1 VWRERLKK
9 AGIFFEINRNDAPAF
24 CSAAIIIFSA
34 VIIFSKISLNALN
47 YFDDAY
53 YAEKAKEILT
63 TGDMWL
69 IHFAGNITY
78 DNPPLHFW
86 ITAFFLKIFGI
97 NEFGVRFP
105 SAIFVLMTMILCYR
119 MTAFVFNDKWA
130 GFFSVLTISTT
141 YFFVSCAFRGM
152 LDAQLVFFEMLSIYV
167 FMHAMK
173 KDNLYIY
180 ATAGIFTGLAI
191 LTKSVLGAYP
201 IAVLGLYFLASGKW
215 QRLFSPGFLLYVF
228 AALAISSP
236 WYIYNF
242 VQSKG
247 AFLNVHFG
255 DIIGG
260 MAGKTGGGIRFKPGY
275 ILALFSY
282 GLPWMPA
289 AIYGSYEMVRR
300 EWKKNADNIFI
311 IIIIWAW
318 LIIIGLSFTEIIKT
332 WYIMPAFAACALI
345 SGYLLSV
352 IFKNNE
358 KIIKTAVT
366 IYALIVFVM
375 VMLPIDLNGHRSND
389 VKTLAPFVK
398 ALVPQGGSVINY
410 KMGYWQVQNPLIFY
424 SGVSFSDSIENPEL
438 LIAELEKGG
447 IAMAETKELE
457 DSLKPYRDKIY
468 VIAVADNKALF
479 CLKSGDIFLK
489 QPLYNIKLQDK
500 LFVKYD

>member
-1 VWRERLKK
+1 VWRVRLEKTGK
-9 AGIFFEINRNDAPAF
+9 FFEINKNDAPAF
-24 CSAAIIIFSA
+24 CSAAIIVFSA

-69 IHFAGNITY
+69 VHFAGNVTY

-86 ITAFFLKIFGI
+86 ITALFLKIFGI

-119 MTAFVFNDKWA
+119 MAVFVFNDRWA
-130 GFFSVLTISTT
+130 GFFSVFTISTT
-141 YFFVSCAFRGM
+141 YFFVGYAFRGM
-152 LDAQLVFFEMLSIYV
+152 LDVQLVFFEMLSIYL
-167 FMHAMK
+167 FMLAMEK
-173 KDNLYIY
+173 RSLFFY
-180 ATAGIFTGLAI
+180 AIAGVFTGFAI

-201 IAVLGLYFLASGKW
+201 IAVLGLYFLAAGKW
-215 QRLFSPGFLLYVF
+215 RRLFSPGFLLYVF
-228 AALAISSP
+228 AALAAASP
-236 WYIYNF
+236 WYIFNF
-242 VQSKG
+242 MHG
-247 AFLNVHFG
+247 RGEFLRVHFG

-260 MAGKTGGGIRFKPGY
+260 MAGNISGGTRFKPGY

-282 GLPWMPA
+282 GLPWMPV
-289 AIYGSYEMVRR
+289 AIYGSYEMARR
-300 EWKKNADNIFI
+300 EWNKNPDNFFL

-318 LIIIGLSFTEIIKT
+318 LIIIGLSFTDIIKT
-332 WYIMPAFAACALI
+332 WYIMPAFVACALI

-352 IFKNNE
+352 ILKNNE
-358 KIIKTAVT
+358 KFVKTAMIT
-366 IYALIVFVM
+366 YALTAFVI

-398 ALVPQGGSVINY
+398 ALVPPGCNVINY

-424 SGVSFSDSIENPEL
+424 SGVSFSDSIEDPDM
-438 LIAELEKGG
+438 LIAELQKGG
-447 IAMAETKELE
+447 IAMAETEELE
-457 DSLKPYRDKIY
+457 GGLKPYRDKIY
-468 VIAVADNKALF
+468 VIAVADNKALL

-489 QPLYNIKLQDK
+489 QLYNIKLPDK